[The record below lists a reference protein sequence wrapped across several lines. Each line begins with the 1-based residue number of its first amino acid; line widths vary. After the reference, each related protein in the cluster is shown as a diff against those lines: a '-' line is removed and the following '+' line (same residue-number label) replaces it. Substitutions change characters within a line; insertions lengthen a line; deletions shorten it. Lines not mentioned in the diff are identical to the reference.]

1 MSKKKEDTPRVL
13 SATVY
18 QARLDHWF
26 EAGGRRGPGV
36 LSREELAAIA
46 WQELHK
52 FFQSGDL
59 EFIHFGKGGCRRMR
73 KWRNQLAWAL
83 VQCRH
88 DANGNAVIQ
97 RAGSYYYH
105 LDYADP
111 QWISLVKT
119 PRNVKRS
126 LKQYVYVKDNDLRG
140 HG

>member
-1 MSKKKEDTPRVL
+1 MSKKKGVPRVL

-26 EAGGRRGPGV
+26 EAGGRRGPGI
-36 LSREELAAIA
+36 LSREELAAAA
-46 WQELHK
+46 WRDLHK
-52 FFQSGDL
+52 FFQDGDM
-59 EFIHFGKGGCRRMR
+59 EYIYFGEDGCRRMR

-88 DANGNAVIQ
+88 DAEGGAVIQ
-97 RAGSYYYH
+97 RSGSYYYH

-111 QWISLVKT
+111 KWISLVKS

-126 LKQYVYVKDNDLRG
+126 PKRYVYVKDSDLRDRG
-140 HG
+140 